1 MVADRESGSVVIVSN
16 TPPIDCVYTDANGT
30 MFNSSSGRNG
40 TMPEVVRLCSSNID
54 PYFEWYQYVID
65 FVLGEGIFNDT
76 VLFYGRYSNDTVFV
90 YNLPLAFFLLMIV
103 VYAISVVLLVYK

>member
-1 MVADRESGSVVIVSN
+1 MAGRESGSVVTVSN

-30 MFNSSSGRNG
+30 MFNSSSGMNG
-40 TMPEVVRLCSSNID
+40 SMPAVVTLCSSSID

-76 VLFYGRYSNDTVFV
+76 VLFYGRYSNEIVVV
-90 YNLPLAFFLLMIV
+90 YNLPLAYFLLIIV
-103 VYAISVVLLVYK
+103 VFAVSVVLLVYK